1 MISLISMFSL
11 EEKYWG
17 KIFRERQQNTNSCFI
32 VIWKKNRLL
41 RKTVFVKNTSSRK
54 MCSHCV
60 QTGFHDWRCS
70 VKCNSYYIRMGGQ
83 KCLPIFFVKNL
94 IFIMNGKIFK
104 QGIGGFEM
112 NMILTILKL
121 IIIPYFLYCLYT
133 VFIFFLTLILSII
146 VMFIDLEDDI
156 KNRMNNIKNGRERS
170 IK

>member
-1 MISLISMFSL
+1 
-11 EEKYWG
+11 
-17 KIFRERQQNTNSCFI
+17 
-32 VIWKKNRLL
+32 
-41 RKTVFVKNTSSRK
+41 
-54 MCSHCV
+54 
-60 QTGFHDWRCS
+60 
-70 VKCNSYYIRMGGQ
+70 MGGQ

-104 QGIGGFEM
+104 QGIRGFEM

-133 VFIFFLTLILSII
+133 VFIFFLILSII
-146 VMFIDLEDDI
+146 VMSIDLEDDI

>member
-1 MISLISMFSL
+1 
-11 EEKYWG
+11 
-17 KIFRERQQNTNSCFI
+17 
-32 VIWKKNRLL
+32 
-41 RKTVFVKNTSSRK
+41 
-54 MCSHCV
+54 
-60 QTGFHDWRCS
+60 
-70 VKCNSYYIRMGGQ
+70 
-83 KCLPIFFVKNL
+83 
-94 IFIMNGKIFK
+94 
-104 QGIGGFEM
+104 M

>member
-1 MISLISMFSL
+1 
-11 EEKYWG
+11 
-17 KIFRERQQNTNSCFI
+17 
-32 VIWKKNRLL
+32 
-41 RKTVFVKNTSSRK
+41 
-54 MCSHCV
+54 
-60 QTGFHDWRCS
+60 
-70 VKCNSYYIRMGGQ
+70 MGGQ

-133 VFIFFLTLILSII
+133 VILSII
-146 VMFIDLEDDI
+146 VMFIDLEDDK

>member
-1 MISLISMFSL
+1 
-11 EEKYWG
+11 
-17 KIFRERQQNTNSCFI
+17 
-32 VIWKKNRLL
+32 
-41 RKTVFVKNTSSRK
+41 
-54 MCSHCV
+54 
-60 QTGFHDWRCS
+60 
-70 VKCNSYYIRMGGQ
+70 MGGQ

-104 QGIGGFEM
+104 QGIRGFDM

-133 VFIFFLTLILSII
+133 VFIFFLILILSII
-146 VMFIDLEDDI
+146 VMSIDLEDDI

>member
-1 MISLISMFSL
+1 
-11 EEKYWG
+11 
-17 KIFRERQQNTNSCFI
+17 
-32 VIWKKNRLL
+32 
-41 RKTVFVKNTSSRK
+41 
-54 MCSHCV
+54 
-60 QTGFHDWRCS
+60 
-70 VKCNSYYIRMGGQ
+70 
-83 KCLPIFFVKNL
+83 
-94 IFIMNGKIFK
+94 MNGKIFK

-112 NMILTILKL
+112 NKILTILKL

>member
-1 MISLISMFSL
+1 
-11 EEKYWG
+11 
-17 KIFRERQQNTNSCFI
+17 
-32 VIWKKNRLL
+32 
-41 RKTVFVKNTSSRK
+41 
-54 MCSHCV
+54 
-60 QTGFHDWRCS
+60 
-70 VKCNSYYIRMGGQ
+70 MGGQ

-104 QGIGGFEM
+104 QGIRGFEM

-133 VFIFFLTLILSII
+133 VFIFFLILSLSII
-146 VMFIDLEDDI
+146 VMSIDLEDDI